1 MAAFDAE
8 DRVYQ
13 AFLRGYRESAAGKV
27 GVAAGA
33 SVLPYAAL
41 IQTGL
46 LESKELRRSIE
57 ACRGA
62 LAQLAAL
69 PGPEQEQLKIEARAS
84 LEALQSATERLLAR
98 LRGLRAGDAA
108 PAAPVAGEASTAKR
122 AAPAPTR
129 KARRRK

>member
-8 DRVYQ
+8 NRVYQ

-27 GVAAGA
+27 GVAVT

-57 ACRGA
+57 VCRAA
-62 LAQLAAL
+62 LAQLATL
-69 PGPEQEQLKIEARAS
+69 PGLEQEQLKIEARAS
-84 LEALQSATERLLAR
+84 LKALQSATERLLAR
-98 LRGLRAGDAA
+98 LRGLRVGDAP
-108 PAAPVAGEASTAKR
+108 PAAPVPGEAPTAKL
-122 AAPAPTR
+122 AAPVPTR